1 MHYIYI
7 FLLWCISSC
16 IRIRCTQST
25 TRWWWCC
32 IPTVEIPTVHV
43 IWEHTPALLAVV
55 VVLYLWFGSLPH
67 EASSHWRK
75 RCVNARKE
83 FLVPFFFFFFTPFN
97 WHRHRFDIR
106 CIVRMGHCVQVLL
119 AGHLPNFL
127 ECIWRAALDRPQSS
141 VGCCACIHRQ
151 SKQTYW
157 LPHATATV
165 DSNFILQAF
174 QPAANRNGTWIVEW
188 TDDDS
193 RVEGGEYPSWLPLQM
208 HSNSYCLSRSW
219 TIHYQTD
226 THTLDTYTQSTCNMF
241 NTRSFAFLAC
251 RLLCADRRKLDIFGE
266 FFCRTT
272 NITLTAG
279 WWLIT
284 LLAMCCAGLSMQ
296 QSVWL
301 EHKLPTMQHDND
313 I

>member
-1 MHYIYI
+1 MYLLMHSDSLHTINDTMMMM
-7 FLLWCISSC
+7 LHTNSWNTDGACNLRTHSSSAGSRC
-16 IRIRCTQST
+16 CTLSLIRVST
-25 TRWWWCC
+25 ARSI
-32 IPTVEIPTVHV
+32 IPLAK
-43 IWEHTPALLAVV
+43 ALCERSERI
-55 VVLYLWFGSLPH
+55 FGSL
-67 EASSHWRK
+67 
-75 RCVNARKE
+75 
-83 FLVPFFFFFFTPFN
+83 FFFFFFTPFN